1 MSCYCRALVC
11 ALSLERSARALG
23 GSRTAPAGRYDQPR
37 FVARAP
43 GLFVC
48 IGLGSRGIAAASLGS
63 ELLAATITGAPAP
76 VEADLLDAV
85 DPPRFLSREARR
97 DEAARP
103 TTDA

>member
-1 MSCYCRALVC
+1 VSADRLPLVG
-11 ALSLERSARALG
+11 AVPAEIAARTLG
-23 GSRTAPAGRYDQPR
+23 GSRGAPAGRYDQPR

-63 ELLAATITGAPAP
+63 ELPAATITGAPPP

-85 DPPRFLSREARR
+85 DPARFLSREARR
-97 DEAARP
+97 AGAPPPD
-103 TTDA
+103 